1 MLISDWSSNVCS
13 SDLMACHDK
22 AGSQSHMARDLNCSQ
37 AAVWKM
43 IQSSKRISHQY
54 VLAAERLYGVAKED
68 LRPDLYQR
76 PIMVDQGTEDRFCGI
91 DLRARDRREAERRKE
106 IGRAHV

>member
-1 MLISDWSSNVCS
+1 MVEHITPFEA
-13 SDLMACHDK
+13 LMACHDK
-22 AGSQSHMARDLNCSQ
+22 AGSQSQMARDLNCSQ

-76 PIMVDQGTEDRFCGI
+76 PIMVDQGTEDRSEESRVGQECVSTC
-91 DLRARDRREAERRKE
+91 RSRWSPY
-106 IGRAHV
+106 H